1 MAADGID
8 LREEDRLPWLETVDP
23 DDREGPGLAR
33 VVALVMLGL
42 AVLAGVIFGIYQ
54 LQHRTP
60 PADGELIAAQEGD
73 YKIRP
78 DDPGGLHVAGEGSA
92 AVATSAGRP
101 HDGAIDVRAVPEA
114 PVDGH
119 RAAQPLP
126 APNAGG
132 SHAVAAVPAPGGR
145 LVAPAP
151 VAAPRAAAPGSASG
165 GSLVQLGAFPSEAV
179 ANTAWNTLA
188 RRFAYLAPLGK
199 SVQSVAAGGKTF
211 YRLRVNAG
219 SANQAAELCG
229 KLKVAGENCFVA
241 S

>member
-1 MAADGID
+1 MDAVETRD
-8 LREEDRLPWLETVDP
+8 EDRLPWLETVDA
-23 DDREGPGLAR
+23 DEREGPGLAR
-33 VVALVMLGL
+33 VVALVMVGL
-42 AVLAGVIFGIYQ
+42 ALLAAVIFGIYK
-54 LQHRTP
+54 LQHRAP

-101 HDGAIDVRAVPEA
+101 HNGAIDVSAVPEA
-114 PVDGH
+114 PVAGH
-119 RAAQPLP
+119 HAAQPLP
-126 APNAGG
+126 TGNAG
-132 SHAVAAVPAPGGR
+132 ARTATAAVPAAGGK
-145 LVAPAP
+145 LVARPPATAP
-151 VAAPRAAAPGSASG
+151 AAPTPGSASG
-165 GSLVQLGAFPSEAV
+165 GSLVQLGAFPTEAV
-179 ANTAWNTLA
+179 ANGAWNALS

-199 SVQSVAAGGKTF
+199 SVQPVASGGKTL

-219 SANQAAELCG
+219 SANQAAALCG